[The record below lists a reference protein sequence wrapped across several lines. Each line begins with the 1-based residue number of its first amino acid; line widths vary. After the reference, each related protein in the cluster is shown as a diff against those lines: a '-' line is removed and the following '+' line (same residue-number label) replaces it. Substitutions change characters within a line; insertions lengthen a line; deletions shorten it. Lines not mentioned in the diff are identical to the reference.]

1 MDIMKINSAKIK
13 SELKRR
19 GWRQKE
25 LAQYIRM
32 SPQAISMLLKRKT
45 SRIAT
50 INNIAKALGYDAK
63 DLLH

>member
-50 INNIAKALGYDAK
+50 INKIAKVFEVDGK
-63 DLLH
+63 DLLQ